1 MAHAARRIAKASGL
15 TDPAGRRKAAILLG
29 SIAFHVAV
37 LTPLALRMVD
47 PADAPAF
54 DATPPPMF
62 LEMEPRPLLEGETGR
77 EPTFARTAETAP
89 ALAAATTAEPT
100 PSLDDEDDVPA
111 PPSPRVAA
119 GAPSGSPPAPADPW
133 RVTPETMRAAVAR
146 TLRTGPAGC
155 RTMDGRLSPG
165 EQALCDERFNEAAGR
180 AGPLGPRTLT
190 PGEARREA
198 QFARDG
204 ARALAQYEAR
214 RAPLAGGV
222 GIVGPGDCPGS
233 NLGVGCAGAHLDPAM
248 RQGATTVGNPG
259 MRSNDLTP
267 MRPIPGSE

>member
-1 MAHAARRIAKASGL
+1 
-15 TDPAGRRKAAILLG
+15 
-29 SIAFHVAV
+29 
-37 LTPLALRMVD
+37 
-47 PADAPAF
+47 
-54 DATPPPMF
+54 
-62 LEMEPRPLLEGETGR
+62 
-77 EPTFARTAETAP
+77 
-89 ALAAATTAEPT
+89 
-100 PSLDDEDDVPA
+100 
-111 PPSPRVAA
+111 
-119 GAPSGSPPAPADPW
+119 
-133 RVTPETMRAAVAR
+133 
-146 TLRTGPAGC
+146 
-155 RTMDGRLSPG
+155 MDGRLSPG